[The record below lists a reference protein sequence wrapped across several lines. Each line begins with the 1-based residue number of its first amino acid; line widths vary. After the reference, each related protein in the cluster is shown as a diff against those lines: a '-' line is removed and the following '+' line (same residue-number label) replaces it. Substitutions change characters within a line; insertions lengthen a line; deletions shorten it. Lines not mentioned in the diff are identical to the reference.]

1 MAGKNNILY
10 ISYLGMSEAIPKSQV
25 LPYLLRL
32 SEYYNIHLLS
42 FEKKEVIRN
51 NYAEF
56 KNVER
61 QLEAKG
67 ISWHRL
73 CYHKN
78 PRVLSSFFD
87 IFIGAIYA
95 FYIVIRY
102 RVSIVHARSNVPIA
116 IGVILKMFTRIKLL
130 YDRRGIMAKDHI
142 EHSAWKEE
150 GWLYRLAIYFENI
163 AIKKSDA
170 IVVLSEKMN
179 ICLKGN
185 LKNNNSITTI
195 PCCIDIDKFQYNHNA
210 RAELRS
216 KLGLGEKFILAY
228 SGSVGTYNLLDEMF
242 DFFKVLRV
250 FIPNSHF
257 LILTQNKDVVSDL
270 LLKRD
275 DINKAEVTL
284 MSVAGDDVP
293 LYLSVADAALA
304 FRRDSPTAI
313 AASPTK
319 LGEYLACGLPVI
331 SMSKIGDVAE
341 ILTANKIGIVIDSYN
356 EDEYKKAIS
365 GLIFLFKEEKA
376 LRQRCRKFAE
386 DFFSLERGVSLY
398 RQIYDCLTKR

>member
-32 SEYYNIHLLS
+32 AEDYNIHLLS
-42 FEKKEVIRN
+42 FEKKELIKN

-56 KNVER
+56 KNLER
-61 QLEAKG
+61 QLKENG
-67 ISWHRL
+67 ITWHKLR
-73 CYHKN
+73 YHKN
-78 PRVLSSFFD
+78 PKIVSSFFD
-87 IFIGAIYA
+87 IFIGTVYA
-95 FYIVIRY
+95 FYIIIRY

-116 IGVILKMFTRIKLL
+116 VGFILKMFTRIKLL

-142 EHSAWKEE
+142 EHSAWKEN
-150 GWLYRLAIYFENI
+150 GWLYRLAIYFENM

-179 ICLKGN
+179 SYLKDRF
-185 LKNNNSITTI
+185 KNNNLITTV
-195 PCCIDIDKFQYNHNA
+195 PCCIDINKFQYSHNA
-210 RAELRS
+210 RAELRN
-216 KLGLGEKFILAY
+216 KLGLGQKFILVY

-242 DFFKVLRV
+242 DFFKVLRA
-250 FIPNSHF
+250 FIADSHF
-257 LILTQNKDVVSDL
+257 LILTQNKDVVSSL
-270 LLKRD
+270 LSKRN
-275 DINKAEVTL
+275 DIASGQVTV
-284 MSVAGDDVP
+284 MSVPSDDMP
-293 LYLSVADAALA
+293 LYLSAADAALA

-319 LGEYLACGLPVI
+319 LGEYLACGLPVV
-331 SMSKIGDVAE
+331 SMSKIGDVSE
-341 ILTANKIGIVIDSYN
+341 ILTANKIGITMESYN

-365 GLIFLFKEEKA
+365 GLFVLFKEEKT

-386 DFFSLERGVSLY
+386 DLFSLERGVSLY
-398 RQIYDCLTKR
+398 RQIYDSLTKK